1 MSTPS
6 ITIRHDPHELKQPW
20 IVVIGG
26 EGNASFATEEE
37 AAEHALAVELLAKLP
52 DLNNLEFLAKE
63 SLATWDG
70 TEDSYWWTTD
80 EVETWWTDDDDVWTG
95 DHEDAA
101 FIAAANPRVVLGLLY
116 KLKAAQTMLDIA
128 REQGFA

>member
-6 ITIRHDPHELKQPW
+6 ITIEHAIGAELPW
-20 IVVIGG
+20 VVVIAG
-26 EGNASFATEEE
+26 EDNAAFTTEEE
-37 AAEHALAVELLAKLP
+37 AEEHAQAIELLVALP
-52 DLNNLEFLAKE
+52 DLNDLEKVAKA

-70 TEDSYWWTTD
+70 TEDSFWWTKD
-80 EVETWWTDDDDVWTG
+80 EVETWWTEDEDVWTG
-95 DHEDAA
+95 DDEDAA